1 MSPSASRSRRRCCK
15 RIEERFQR
23 GAESQA
29 FLVES
34 ITGVQTLKAAAV
46 EPQMQSRWAKLL
58 AAYVGAGFKAARVNI
73 VGNHAIQR
81 INTLSMGLILYVGAR
96 IAIAADL
103 TVGAL
108 VSFNMLAGP
117 AAAQLG
123 RPSGR
128 E

>member
-1 MSPSASRSRRRCCK
+1 MWFYSPYLVVIVLVTIILYVAVCVAITPALRK

-58 AAYVGAGFKAARVNI
+58 AASVGAGLKAARVNI
-73 VGNHAIQR
+73 IGTQPIQQIGSASCR
-81 INTLSMGLILYVGAR
+81 AREGQYV
-96 IAIAADL
+96 
-103 TVGAL
+103 
-108 VSFNMLAGP
+108 
-117 AAAQLG
+117 
-123 RPSGR
+123 
-128 E
+128 